1 MDWVGTIKADIAA
14 LQAASGMI
22 AVAGA
27 TALEAKGD
35 VDDAAGGAGAFG
47 GEPAGA
53 AFESMCARAS
63 EAMGTIAQTLDELSN
78 NTAAAAA
85 GYHVTDNGAIPS
97 GMRIA
102 HGDLFPKAP

>member
-27 TALEAKGD
+27 TALEAQRD
-35 VDDAAGGAGAFG
+35 ADAAAGGAGAFG

-53 AFESMCARAS
+53 AFGSMCERAS
-63 EAMGTIAQTLDELSN
+63 DALGSIASTLDELSN

-85 GYHVTDNGAIPS
+85 GYVVTDNGAIPS
-97 GMRIA
+97 SMRIT
-102 HGDLFPKAP
+102 HRSLFPDAP